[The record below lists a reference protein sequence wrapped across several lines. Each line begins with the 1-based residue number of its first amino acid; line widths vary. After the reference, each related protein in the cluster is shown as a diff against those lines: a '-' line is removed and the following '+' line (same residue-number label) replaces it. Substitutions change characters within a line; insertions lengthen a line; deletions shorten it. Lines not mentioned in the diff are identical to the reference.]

1 MAIDYITPRM
11 KTLTLLLFICINS
24 VANLLAQSPQ
34 YPSSFPWNGEP
45 TGVSF
50 SNTTIY
56 TGDKGYNL
64 GGNWYFSD
72 SEEGWLTL
80 EKPYTSTEA
89 SPYESWVLATIT
101 DTSVEFFINDIH
113 SSVQKKYVYSGDKL
127 SELTLNGYYEWKM
140 GNSGHN
146 DWVLTPPPFPINQNL
161 NLGSSMTGQE
171 YINSFLP
178 NANFSYTEQN
188 SSMDI
193 VIEKAKELNIGLTF
207 EDGKW
212 VTE

>member
-1 MAIDYITPRM
+1 M
-11 KTLTLLLFICINS
+11 KPLILSLSISIACLNG
-24 VANLLAQSPQ
+24 LLAQSPQ

-56 TGDKGYNL
+56 TGDKEYNL

-80 EKPYTSTEA
+80 EKPYTPTENGA
-89 SPYESWVLATIT
+89 YESWVLATVT
-101 DTSVEFFINDIH
+101 DNNVEFFINDVH
-113 SSVQKKYVYSGDKL
+113 NSVHKKYVYSGDKL
-127 SELTLNGYYEWKM
+127 SELSLNGYYEWKI
-140 GNSGHN
+140 GDNGYN
-146 DWVLTPPPFPINQNL
+146 DWILTPPPFPVSQSL

-171 YINSFLP
+171 YVNSFLP
-178 NANFSYTEQN
+178 TADFSYIEPT
-188 SSMDI
+188 SS
-193 VIEKAKELNIGLTF
+193 VIIKNAQELSIGLKF

-212 VTE
+212 VSE

>member
-1 MAIDYITPRM
+1 M
-11 KTLTLLLFICINS
+11 KTLLLSLSLSIFS
-24 VANLLAQSPQ
+24 VANLLAQTPQ

-56 TGDKGYNL
+56 TGDKEYSLSGD
-64 GGNWYFSD
+64 WYFSD

-80 EKPYTSTEA
+80 EKPYTSTENGA
-89 SPYESWVLATIT
+89 YESWVLATVT
-101 DTSVEFFINDIH
+101 DNNVEFFINDIH
-113 SSVQKKYVYSGDKL
+113 GSVQKKYVYSGDKL
-127 SELTLNGYYEWKM
+127 SELTLDGYYEWKL
-140 GNSGHN
+140 GDNGYN
-146 DWVLTPPPFPINQNL
+146 DWILTPPPFPVNQNL
-161 NLGSSMTGQE
+161 NLGSSMTGQA

-178 NANFSYTEQN
+178 NADFSYTEQ
-188 SSMDI
+188 SSTMDI
-193 VIEKAKELNIGLTF
+193 IVEQAKELNIGLKF